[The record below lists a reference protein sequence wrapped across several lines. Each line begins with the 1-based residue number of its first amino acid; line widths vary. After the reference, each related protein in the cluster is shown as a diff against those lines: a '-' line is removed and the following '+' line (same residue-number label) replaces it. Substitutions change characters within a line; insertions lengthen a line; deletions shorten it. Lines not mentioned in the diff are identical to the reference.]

1 MEKVFVIFGLLFICK
16 VSCQNDSRSYIS
28 SSYTDKESSLVYS
41 KLHKCFCFRDQ
52 ILVDD
57 VCQSQNVNTTILG
70 LIEGYSSTT
79 EQIDINVID
88 DVIVESLVCPSN
100 YLTLTLPG
108 DSFALHTSGSLF
120 NINYGLNFNFS
131 MYCIEQTVNEQD
143 QISMEVHICLPIP
156 LVPRCCPQNSYD
168 PVTNQ
173 CKDINSTDVGINVML
188 AKRLVQLETKSFSI
202 LLNCKN
208 SEEIVKVP
216 LNSDSQSSQMK
227 LTNEGL
233 ILSHKVT
240 PFGDAINIPSPEYC
254 VEMDTNSIA
263 TSASYCYIDPISA
276 HMEFCEGVTCIRKCC
291 PLGEAYD
298 MNNYRCVPVD
308 LINKWTPEFY
318 NKDTYA
324 KEIVKEYKIIVGFP
338 VNCDFTTL
346 SPNNDP
352 PDFFQLL
359 SNGSLYVKNWHLSLS
374 SSKYCLD
381 NFIYEESFMVEAM
394 ICFPQPKAEG
404 SSMCHHVGQKLYPS
418 LLLISSIFLIITLTV
433 YAIIPDLHSKI
444 QGKCLITSILSLLAS
459 YISLATVQLWTRNLS
474 SGWCIAF
481 GFLIQ
486 FSVLSAFFWLNVMS
500 YDIWRTLRSMKS
512 GRDSPAG
519 ARKRFL
525 YYSLYA
531 WGCPFVIVIVT
542 VIMQFLPKYLD
553 RSNLILPRI
562 GEYGCIV
569 TRTDKRAFWLYIN
582 GYISI
587 ILIANCFFYF
597 HLSYI
602 LIKARKFSE
611 NALGKKTQLHK
622 EWAKL
627 YLKLFLIMGITWI
640 FEISSFIDGSCE
652 FGSSQI
658 LLILFVD
665 FSFSSFCFKRDVK
678 KADVGKLSG
687 FSSNEDN
694 CSKLFNFFLKV
705 FEKNVEYVYRSYHH

>member
-1 MEKVFVIFGLLFICK
+1 MEKFFVIFGLLFICK
-16 VSCQNDSRSYIS
+16 VSCQNDSQSYFPSSYI
-28 SSYTDKESSLVYS
+28 DRESSLVYS
-41 KLHKCFCFRDQ
+41 KLHKCFCLWDQ

-57 VCQSQNVNTTILG
+57 VCQSQNVNTTMLG

-88 DVIVESLVCPSN
+88 KVIVESLVCPSN

-108 DSFALHTSGSLF
+108 DSFALRTSGSLF

-173 CKDINSTDVGINVML
+173 CKDINGTDVGINIMF

-202 LLNCKN
+202 LLNCEN
-208 SEEIVKVP
+208 SEETVKVP
-216 LNSDSQSSQMK
+216 LNSDSHSSQMK

-233 ILSHKVT
+233 ILSHKVS
-240 PFGDAINIPSPEYC
+240 PHGDAINIPSPEYC
-254 VEMDTNSIA
+254 VEMDTNSVA

-276 HMEFCEGVTCIRKCC
+276 HLEFCEGVTCIRKCC

-298 MNNYRCVPVD
+298 MTNYRCVPVD
-308 LINKWTPEFY
+308 LINKWTPKFY

-338 VNCDFTTL
+338 LNCDFTSL

-381 NFIYEESFMVEAM
+381 NFIYEESVMVEAM
-394 ICFPQPKAEG
+394 VCFPQPKAEG

-444 QGKCLITSILSLLAS
+444 Q
-459 YISLATVQLWTRNLS
+459 
-474 SGWCIAF
+474 

-531 WGCPFVIVIVT
+531 WGCPFLIVIVT

-569 TRTDKRAFWLYIN
+569 TREDKRAFWLYIN

-611 NALGKKTQLHK
+611 NALGKKTQILTDIVNS
-622 EWAKL
+622 L
-627 YLKLFLIMGITWI
+627 RGFFI
-640 FEISSFIDGSCE
+640 FII
-652 FGSSQI
+652 
-658 LLILFVD
+658 FV
-665 FSFSSFCFKRDVK
+665 CKRDVIK
-678 KADVGKLSG
+678 KLK
-687 FSSNEDN
+687 
-694 CSKLFNFFLKV
+694 KYFN
-705 FEKNVEYVYRSYHH
+705 